1 MLIKMT
7 GDLMKD
13 KKRRKSVIPEF
24 ETLAILDAKKKT
36 PETNISIPSQRA
48 VEEAKEWVD
57 ENQK

>member
-1 MLIKMT
+1 MLMKIT
-7 GDLMKD
+7 GDHMKD
-13 KKRRKSVIPEF
+13 KKGRKPVTPAF
-24 ETLAILDAKKKT
+24 ETLAILDAKRKT